1 MPRHLPKL
9 AVSDKEAAH
18 MLSLPP
24 SVFKDLVNVGA
35 LPGPTADFAGHKRW
49 SVATLIA
56 IVDGTQTREDE
67 FEP

>member
-9 AVSDKEAAH
+9 AVSDKEAAY

-24 SVFKDLVNVGA
+24 SVFKGLVSVGV
-35 LPGPTADFAGHKRW
+35 LPGPTTDFAGHKRW
-49 SVATLIA
+49 SVATLSA
-56 IVDGTQTREDE
+56 IIDGTSIHEEE